1 VNATRNISGG
11 GSVEL
16 LTHEQQREVTDAVV
30 AFVKRVAINEKATSA
45 ELQALS
51 EVVKAL
57 IQS

>member
-1 VNATRNISGG
+1 M
-11 GSVEL
+11 EL